1 MCYCETCH
9 KLRGCS
15 SVSAA
20 GQPPNSFS
28 LPISWVL
35 FPLRCCRGVDEEA
48 RSNGLVSGGGGVG
61 VGGGVGGSSEQ
72 GEKEGRDSWHI
83 AFHGTKIGHLRLVM

>member
-1 MCYCETCH
+1 M
-9 KLRGCS
+9 
-15 SVSAA
+15 
-20 GQPPNSFS
+20 
-28 LPISWVL
+28 
-35 FPLRCCRGVDEEA
+35 
-48 RSNGLVSGGGGVG
+48 SGGGVVG